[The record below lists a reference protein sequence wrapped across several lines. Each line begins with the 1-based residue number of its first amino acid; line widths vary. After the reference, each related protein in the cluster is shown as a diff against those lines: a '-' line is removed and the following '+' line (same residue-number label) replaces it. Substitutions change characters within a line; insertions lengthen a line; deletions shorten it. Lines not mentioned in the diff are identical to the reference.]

1 MELPKRKPNRL
12 PDYDY
17 SSPSAYFI
25 TICTK
30 QRKNILG
37 SVGATDGRPHEISL
51 SPCGKIVD
59 SCIKNIPEYYPV
71 ISLDQYVVMPNH
83 IHLLLQIHSGPDG
96 RPVVAPTMS
105 QVVNQ
110 LKGAASKKAGFSLW
124 QKGFH
129 DHVIRGDADYLEI
142 WNYIQNNPATWEKDK
157 LFMKE

>member
-1 MELPKRKPNRL
+1 MDFPTRKPNRL

-25 TICTK
+25 TICTN
-30 QRKNILG
+30 QRRNILG
-37 SVGATDGRPHEISL
+37 RVGATDGRPHEISL
-51 SPCGKIVD
+51 SSYGKIVD
-59 SCIKNIPEYYPV
+59 SCIKNIPERYPA
-71 ISLDQYVVMPNH
+71 ISLDQYVIMPNH
-83 IHLLLQIHSGPDG
+83 IYLLLQIHAGSDG
-96 RPVVAPTMS
+96 WPLVAPTMS

-129 DHVIRGDADYLEI
+129 DHVIRGDADYREI